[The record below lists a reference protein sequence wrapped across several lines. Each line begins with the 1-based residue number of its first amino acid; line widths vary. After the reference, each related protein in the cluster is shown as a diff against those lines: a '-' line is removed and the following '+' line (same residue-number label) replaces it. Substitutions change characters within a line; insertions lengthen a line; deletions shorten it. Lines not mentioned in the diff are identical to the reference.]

1 MLEDCLLPS
10 AAELEAIARE
20 THLIQRASHKFSA
33 IGFLLA
39 VVQSVT
45 KGDTSLNHIVMHLA
59 AFAKQPM
66 TRQAMWQRFGTAS
79 SAFFLKVIQQVIERR
94 HPQAADVLRHC
105 PFGRV
110 IVEDST
116 VISMAKSNASDFPNN
131 GNGRYETAGCKC
143 LLSLDILRGKPL
155 DFQLHAA
162 READQSLAFASVD
175 LCRENDLIIRDMGFF
190 HIAALR
196 EIGDRK
202 AFWISRLPAS
212 ASLRDRE
219 GEPVSRLLEKA
230 SGDHIDIP
238 ASLGREGL
246 PCRLIASR
254 LDPQRTASNRR
265 RIRAEAKRRG
275 ITPGRETLLRAGW
288 RILVTNVPPTVLS
301 APKINGLYALRWSIE
316 INFRAFKQ
324 SCQLSR
330 GLKHRSGFHHIE
342 TMVLAAMLFQL
353 LAIKL
358 HATLSRKAA
367 FQGGLSIEK
376 VSDVLSLH
384 LMRVTRSIESWRF
397 DPDPRHLRYEIRKR
411 ANHWQTITQ
420 SLA

>member
-10 AAELEAIARE
+10 AAELEGIARE
-20 THLIQRASHKFSA
+20 TRLIQRASHKFSA
-33 IGFLLA
+33 TGFLLA
-39 VVQSVT
+39 VLQSVT
-45 KGDTSLNHIVMHLA
+45 KGDTSLNHLVMHLA
-59 AFAKQPM
+59 AFANRSM
-66 TRQAMWQRFGTAS
+66 TRQALWQRFSEAS
-79 SAFFLKVIQQVIERR
+79 SAFFLKVIHRVIERR
-94 HPQAADVLRHC
+94 HPEAADVFRHC

-131 GNGRYETAGCKC
+131 GNGRHETAGCKC
-143 LLSLDILRGKPL
+143 LLSLDILRGRAI

-175 LCRENDLIIRDMGFF
+175 LCRGNDLIIRDMGFF

-212 ASLRDRE
+212 ASLRDCA
-219 GEPVSRLLEKA
+219 GEPLSRLLEKVTA
-230 SGDHIDIP
+230 VHIDIE

-254 LDPQRTASNRR
+254 LDPQRAAANRR

-275 ITPGRETLLRAGW
+275 ITPGRESLLRAGW
-288 RILVTNVPPTVLS
+288 RILVTNVPATQLS
-301 APKINGLYALRWSIE
+301 AAKINGLYALRWSIE

-324 SCQLSR
+324 SCQISR

-353 LAIKL
+353 LAIRL
-358 HATLSRKAA
+358 HATLSRKPA

-376 VSDVLSLH
+376 VGDVLSLH
-384 LMRVTRSIESWRF
+384 LMRITRSIETWRF

-411 ANHWQTITQ
+411 ANHWQAITQ